1 MRLEELSANLI
12 DPSNEMLDSDHF
24 VKFELHLVI
33 IMAVYDVP

>member
-1 MRLEELSANLI
+1 MRLEDLSANLI
-12 DPSNEMLDSDHF
+12 DPFTEVPDFDHS